1 VNRMAR
7 KRQAAEALGRDLQPG
22 EHITAGSLVT
32 SGLSRRDSA
41 ALAALGFASCLRLGR
56 VVGCRWPL

>member
-1 VNRMAR
+1 VNGMAR
-7 KRQAAEALGRDLQPG
+7 KRQAEEALGRDLQPG

-41 ALAALGFASCLRLGR
+41 ALLGFASCLCLGR
-56 VVGCRWPL
+56 VLGCR